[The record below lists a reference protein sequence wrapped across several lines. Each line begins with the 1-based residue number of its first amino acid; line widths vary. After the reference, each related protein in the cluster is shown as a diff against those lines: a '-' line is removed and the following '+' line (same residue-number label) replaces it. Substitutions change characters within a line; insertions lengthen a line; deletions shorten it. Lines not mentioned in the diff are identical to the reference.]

1 MLEKIIL
8 IRVNFGVPSTVLH
21 RRSLTYVIPIAYVLG
36 GLSELYSL
44 IFFILVLVVL
54 YCFL

>member
-21 RRSLTYVIPIAYVLG
+21 RRSPTYVFPIAYVLG